1 MQHWDLLT
9 THWEA
14 LSIVAKQRSIT
25 TSEMASVVGITRSK
39 VRRVMVDLF
48 ADGYVSK
55 NRNGSESSYQIV
67 PNVLPGDERRREI
80 KVLEY
85 LQSLLEMKSR

>member
-1 MQHWDLLT
+1 MQHWSFLT
-9 THWEA
+9 AHGEVF
-14 LSIVAKQRSIT
+14 SIVARRRSIT
-25 TSEMASVVGITRSK
+25 TTEMASVMGITRSK